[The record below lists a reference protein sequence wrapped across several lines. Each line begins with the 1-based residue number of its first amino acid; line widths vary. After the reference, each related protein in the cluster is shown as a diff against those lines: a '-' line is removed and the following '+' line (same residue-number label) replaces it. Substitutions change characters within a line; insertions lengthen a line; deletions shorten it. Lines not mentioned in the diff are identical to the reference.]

1 MNDKNSSND
10 TQSIIDKIGEKE
22 IEFEQYE
29 VFLCSR
35 SGNYICNTKNKNIW
49 TNDIFYNDIDNEEN
63 GENNFDNNYYNN
75 NEIDTD
81 AIISKIIKNICLY
94 NYKESK
100 NKGIYYNILSFTGIK
115 ISIVNIPTTNLIAFG
130 IFSQKT
136 KSSITRLFLLNLIVS
151 FINYTGDKHEFFKSK
166 QYNEINSLNKVNNE
180 NYMALLQDKI
190 YDIFLSIP
198 LEIHFERLSKATFKR
213 RSLYAKD
220 ILYKNFHLIDIDNDK
235 IILSLESLHD
245 KYSGKEPSLKIS
257 DYNDIWKNLIFQCHN
272 LKNFYIKKN
281 NMIFNKM
288 DYQNFF
294 VKVEYKATYPRLNFI
309 IKFLPLLNGICII
322 HEYIQFKL
330 STFEGDENKAY
341 NEINI
346 IHGYYTSNNSIQN
359 NDNRY
364 FENEHIIIKQLHNF
378 IIESLFCSNKN
389 SNFFILSKKPKIYF
403 SEEILA
409 IIDKEVNDYLKSNEN
424 MNNRINSYEIS
435 TSNSNYTNEVMNR
448 IINVLYDEYIQIN
461 TDNINNTNNDINV
474 RKSSLKSSYNKIDRK
489 NLIKEIEKL
498 NKDDSLQITKNETL
512 MALFNS
518 IQFNQNINPND
529 LTLDLNNE
537 RISQLRATHNI
548 DNDELPSSLRSEDT
562 INKKNTHASN
572 RLSESVDRG
581 KNYIKSSYDKTNMDS
596 KFPYDTRTYNSKS
609 IGFDE
614 IVDYPYDG
622 NNSKNEYN
630 QTNSVNQLYLN
641 NPNSRNEFGGS
652 NYNEI
657 NRYQNK

>member
-1 MNDKNSSND
+1 
-10 TQSIIDKIGEKE
+10 
-22 IEFEQYE
+22 
-29 VFLCSR
+29 
-35 SGNYICNTKNKNIW
+35 
-49 TNDIFYNDIDNEEN
+49 
-63 GENNFDNNYYNN
+63 
-75 NEIDTD
+75 
-81 AIISKIIKNICLY
+81 
-94 NYKESK
+94 
-100 NKGIYYNILSFTGIK
+100 
-115 ISIVNIPTTNLIAFG
+115 
-130 IFSQKT
+130 
-136 KSSITRLFLLNLIVS
+136 
-151 FINYTGDKHEFFKSK
+151 
-166 QYNEINSLNKVNNE
+166 
-180 NYMALLQDKI
+180 
-190 YDIFLSIP
+190 
-198 LEIHFERLSKATFKR
+198 
-213 RSLYAKD
+213 
-220 ILYKNFHLIDIDNDK
+220 
-235 IILSLESLHD
+235 
-245 KYSGKEPSLKIS
+245 
-257 DYNDIWKNLIFQCHN
+257 
-272 LKNFYIKKN
+272 
-281 NMIFNKM
+281 MIFNKM

-448 IINVLYDEYIQIN
+448 IINVLYDEFIQIN
-461 TDNINNTNNDINV
+461 TNNINNTNNDINV

-622 NNSKNEYN
+622 YFSKNEYN
-630 QTNSVNQLYLN
+630 QTNSVNKLYLN
-641 NPNSRNEFGGS
+641 NPNSRNEFEGS